1 MLRHPSDD
9 TAGARIRRRTA
20 GITPAR
26 TVSLTDMTDLR
37 LEELSAATAAAANSL
52 TLKPG
57 QEQFVQP
64 TSYAQAESDVKPTAS
79 WPRVVLDGDE
89 VVGLIIG
96 SFDAE
101 NVQEELRSCIWRVNV
116 AANAQGRGVGR
127 FAVHGLADEARKR
140 GFERLTVVYEPG
152 AGSPAA
158 FFEALGFQVV
168 GETQYGDH
176 FATLT
181 L

>member
-1 MLRHPSDD
+1 
-9 TAGARIRRRTA
+9 
-20 GITPAR
+20 
-26 TVSLTDMTDLR
+26 MTDLR
-37 LEELSAATAAAANSL
+37 LEALSAATATAANSL

-64 TSYAQAESDVKPTAS
+64 TTYGVAESDVKPSAS

-101 NVQEELRSCIWRVNV
+101 NPQEELQACIWRVNV
-116 AANAQGRGVGR
+116 SGTAQGRGVGR

-152 AGSPAA
+152 EGSPEDFFAA
-158 FFEALGFQVV
+158 VGFEVV
-168 GETQYGDH
+168 RETQYGDH
-176 FATLT
+176 FAVLT

>member
-1 MLRHPSDD
+1 
-9 TAGARIRRRTA
+9 
-20 GITPAR
+20 
-26 TVSLTDMTDLR
+26 MTDLR
-37 LEELSAATAAAANSL
+37 LEELSAATATAANSL

-64 TSYAQAESDVKPTAS
+64 TTYGVAERDVKPSAA

-89 VVGLIIG
+89 VVGLIVG

-101 NVQEELRSCIWRVNV
+101 NPQEELQACIWRVNV
-116 AANAQGRGVGR
+116 SGTAQGRGVGR
-127 FAVHGLADEARKR
+127 FAVHALADEARKR

-152 AGSPAA
+152 EGSPEA
-158 FFEALGFQVV
+158 FFRAIGFDVV
-168 GETQYGDH
+168 RETQYGDH
-176 FATLT
+176 FAVLT

>member
-1 MLRHPSDD
+1 MRRATGAVCAP
-9 TAGARIRRRTA
+9 TQPAAGFS
-20 GITPAR
+20 PAC

-64 TSYAQAESDVKPTAS
+64 TSYAQAESDVKPSAS

-101 NVQEELRSCIWRVNV
+101 NAQEELRSCIWRVNV

-127 FAVHGLADEARKR
+127 FAVHGLAEEARKR

-152 AGSPAA
+152 TGSPEA
-158 FFEALGFQVV
+158 FFEAIGFTVV

-176 FATLT
+176 FAALT